1 MKKRLTWI
9 ALLGAFAIVLG
20 AFGAHGLKDKISAES
35 LESYETGVKYLI
47 YHVLVLLFLNTYSG
61 FNVQIKKRLSLL
73 FFIGLLFFSGSIF
86 CISLGIVSAKSIWFI
101 TPLGGLLLIGGWL
114 LMAYHFA
121 ESKEKNT

>member
-20 AFGAHGLKDKISAES
+20 AFGAHSLKDKISPES

-47 YHVLVLLFLNTYSG
+47 YHVLVLLFINTYSG
-61 FNVQIKKRLSLL
+61 FRFEVKKRLSVL

-86 CISLGIVSAKSIWFI
+86 IISLGIVPAKNIWFI
-101 TPLGGLLLIGGWL
+101 TPIGGLLLITGWL
-114 LMAYHFA
+114 VMAYYFA
-121 ESKEKNT
+121 KSKEEIK